1 MDRFGADLQK
11 LFLERGNRFPRVV
24 VAQMALRL
32 IDSLHYLHDNRYVHA
47 DIKAANILLPFSKAA
62 KQPPVK
68 TVYLVD
74 FGLTAKY
81 ADSDGTHKPYK
92 QVHALGSLFW
102 VCVLY
107 RMWYFS
113 FVCVLCFVCVF
124 FLLGP
129 VSSCTALSICAPLP
143 IRPQIRP

>member
-1 MDRFGADLQK
+1 MS
-11 LFLERGNRFPRVV
+11 RGTFSRVV

-32 IDSLHYLHDNRYVHA
+32 IDSLHYLHDSRYVHA

-92 QVHALGSLFW
+92 QVWLC
-102 VCVLY
+102 VCV
-107 RMWYFS
+107 
-113 FVCVLCFVCVF
+113 CVRVTV
-124 FLLGP
+124 LL
-129 VSSCTALSICAPLP
+129 SLP
-143 IRPQIRP
+143 AI